1 MEHIGKKSLLI
12 TLAFILASTLMIP
25 FDGISQQVA
34 WADETNQADAIKAQA
49 ENNSDNQDNHGN
61 LNIISGRAHIVSQ
74 NGNTVVYSFP
84 HLSVECSDKT
94 KKFSSITV
102 QFTSAIGN
110 NDLIGFDVN
119 HDPTKTEIAAKDT
132 EAGFVAYGGNKH
144 GNRSINNSKGATAAE
159 WQAFLQKYLTIQLAD
174 KQQKATLRMIVSPT
188 PVTETYDFRAET
200 GHYYKYVHVPGATPT
215 SQTVSWHTAYEA
227 AASSTYMGMQGYL
240 VTVTSEAEQK
250 FISALINSR
259 TWIGGTSWPT
269 YTGVTNSHPQ
279 SSGSGKPVSYYW
291 VCGPEKGQL
300 IASGNAASGGFNT
313 SASGRGMYAYFTG
326 SEPNNAASIGTING
340 ADRGEA
346 FIHMYENGTW
356 NDYPD
361 TPYGGTHYVQ
371 GYIIE
376 YGGMKGDKTPGG
388 GDNTG
393 GSGDVD
399 IDLNLEVNI
408 DITLT
413 RPDRIVTEVKDT
425 VVGQPVVV
433 KDTAASGEVVTIVG
447 YNDKGLEITEPT
459 KVKHEFKKLASGN
472 PDGTDAVWVDVPEDE
487 MINGAPCHAGTYKVT
502 SDATY
507 SKLENEDPV
516 DYVQGSATFTI
527 TPKEIDVSATAT
539 SPTNPSNP
547 DASQPTE
554 IEDENGAKVEV
565 APRNFDKVYD
575 GTTDWLGA
583 KNFNISD
590 TLANNGQAYVTFT
603 KATYDN
609 ADSGKRSVVLEG
621 VEVKGKNAGDYTI
634 KGIAADKKLTVQGAI
649 APRDLVVSTSY
660 MVRGLPVTTWKTGV
674 PMNDDT
680 AATPLASDLFAHNV
694 GVATDAQIKLE
705 DGKRVWPDNLVAPTD
720 SVVDV
725 FGVASYTSKTKGG
738 LTLLPS
744 NPQKGMYELT
754 PSFSKV
760 SQASDGQ
767 FYTNKEV
774 SGVDG
779 NPAYVHNY
787 RVTFNNAVLS
797 VEGALPNNLTEDE
810 NGNPDPIV
818 ITKPVT
824 DPDKPG
830 TKPVGDDEIKAII
843 EDHFDPDPSNPI
855 NVIPEDVDPI
865 ITITKGG
872 IVLDEID
879 PTEPG
884 EYHIHVVYPDP
895 DGTDTEI
902 DIVYIIEPED
912 TPAETAHVYTVST
925 KIKGVVN
932 GAAITPTQN
941 VEKGASAHVEW
952 SASDYAYVALVEVDG
967 KTVANTGSFDFADVA
982 ANHEVVVTFADM
994 PDLGGNNTNGFYTIT
1009 VNKYGGSKG
1018 ITVSPSQVVTGGKAS
1033 QITWQPEAGYQ
1044 VTSVMIDGKPV
1055 DPSTVE
1061 QGSYTFAEV
1070 SANHVVDV
1078 IFAPVDAQT
1087 QMSQTDLLV
1096 STQIVGGPGNITGG
1110 STVSKGE
1117 SYDVSWN
1124 PIIQTATNPKDPAY
1138 AVYEVEKIEVNGV
1151 EAAGT
1156 DDTHLTLDNIKE
1168 NKNVVVTMKPVIYNV
1183 SILTYGDGSASPSA
1197 SFYKGQMYEGINATP
1212 GDKSHISYIEVDGEK
1227 LFDEREGQNGAG
1239 VQNALGV
1246 LSQSVNQAI
1255 DTSLNKAGVAPAAPA
1270 DKPVTGSSAESAD
1283 KVVAPET
1290 NAGDSTNTPADSA
1303 ADSATKTDPVEDTVT
1318 DATTDDAAPT
1328 EEATSSENAATD
1340 VEAQA
1345 TALVTATAEAAAAT
1359 FAPENTNIKTAT
1371 AQKLEMEYQ
1380 GIAQPHVVKVYFAQD
1395 GQQTNPEKIKG
1406 DGNTVTIIPGIE
1418 GGPGNITGGGIVN
1431 KDDPGTITLTVP
1443 EGYETEAIVIDGERY
1458 VVDPDTKTIDLK
1470 DPKYSDLLDPSG
1482 DHTFTVEVTKR
1493 VPGDDALPA
1502 PRTPS
1507 DPDAADTFTV
1517 STKLTGGPGTI
1528 SATGIIKAGD
1538 PYTVTWNAGE
1548 ASGVKYRVAKVL
1560 IDGVEHPELVDVTE
1574 YTFEDLAADHTIE
1587 VILEAIPQEQN
1598 PANNNDQTDG
1608 KDKSDQDKSGKSSST
1623 SKTADAAPV
1632 LPLFVM
1638 SILAA
1643 GILVAMR
1650 KVNAKK
1656 H

>member
-25 FDGISQQVA
+25 LGGGSQRAA
-34 WADETNQADAIKAQA
+34 WADEVNQADTVEAQA
-49 ENNSDNQDNHGN
+49 DDNSDNQDNHGN
-61 LNIISGRAHIVSQ
+61 LNITSGRAHIVSQ

-84 HLSVECSDKT
+84 HLSVDCNDGA

-102 QFTSAIGN
+102 QFTSAIGD
-110 NDLIGFDVN
+110 NDLIGFDAN
-119 HDPTKTEIAAKDT
+119 HDPTKTEIDADDT
-132 EAGFVAYGGNKH
+132 NAGFAVYGGNKH
-144 GNRSINNSKGATAAE
+144 GNRSINNEKGATAAQ
-159 WQAFLQKYLTIQLAD
+159 WQEFLCKYLTIQLAD
-174 KQQKATLRMIVSPT
+174 KEQKATLRMILSPT
-188 PVTETYDFRAET
+188 PVTETYDYRAET
-200 GHYYKYVHVPGATPT
+200 GHYYKLVTVPRGTYTENGPDST
-215 SQTVSWHTAYEA
+215 NGEGTTVTWTEARDTA
-227 AASSTYMGMQGYL
+227 AASTYMNMQGYL
-240 VTVTSEAEQK
+240 ATITDAGENDFIKSLIKSNAWLGATCHPDLNPYDKSPVAEQK
-250 FISALINSR
+250 
-259 TWIGGTSWPT
+259 
-269 YTGVTNSHPQ
+269 
-279 SSGSGKPVSYYW
+279 YYW
-291 VCGPEKGQL
+291 VTGPEANTYFSKGNQ
-300 IASGNAASGGFNT
+300 SVN
-313 SASGRGMYAYFTG
+313 G
-326 SEPNNAASIGTING
+326 SYVNWSNGEPNSSIWIGYI
-340 ADRGEA
+340 DRQSSRNDGEYCL
-346 FIHMYENGTW
+346 HMYGGRNDSNDGKW
-356 NDYPD
+356 NDFPNYPSMENSCW
-361 TPYGGTHYVQ
+361 VQ
-371 GYIIE
+371 SYIIE
-376 YGGMKGDKTPGG
+376 YGGMPGDKKPG

-413 RPDRIVTEVKDT
+413 KPDRIVTEVKDT
-425 VVGQPVVV
+425 VVGQPVVI
-433 KDTAASGEVVTIVG
+433 KDTAASGEVVTIID
-447 YNDKGLEITEPT
+447 DKDGVEITE
-459 KVKHEFKKLASGN
+459 KAEVKHEFKKLKPGATGVA
-472 PDGTDAVWVDVPEDE
+472 DADWVDVPEDE
-487 MINGAPCHAGTYKVT
+487 MFNGLPCHAGTYKVT

-507 SKLENEDPV
+507 SNIGGKTVPYE
-516 DYVQGSATFTI
+516 QGSATFTI
-527 TPKEIDVSATAT
+527 APKEIDISATAT
-539 SPTNPSNP
+539 SPANPSNP
-547 DASQPTE
+547 DATQSAE

-590 TLANNGQAYVTFT
+590 TLAYNGQAYVTFT

-609 ADSGKRSVVLEG
+609 ADSGKRSMVLEG

-634 KGIAADKKLTVQGAI
+634 KGIAADKKLTIQGTI

-660 MVRGLPVTTWKTGV
+660 MVRGLPVTTWKTGA
-674 PMNDDT
+674 PMTDGT
-680 AATPLASDLFAHNV
+680 ATTPLASDLFAHNV
-694 GVATDAQIKLE
+694 GVATDAQVKLE
-705 DGKRVWPDNLVAPTD
+705 NGKKVWPDNLVAPTD
-720 SVVDV
+720 SMVDV
-725 FGVASYTSKTKGG
+725 LGVASYTSKTKGG

-744 NPQKGMYELT
+744 NPQKGMYQLT
-754 PSFSKV
+754 PNFSKV
-760 SQASDGQ
+760 SQAGDGQ
-767 FYTNKEV
+767 YYTNKEV
-774 SGVDG
+774 SGADG
-779 NPAYVHNY
+779 NPAMVHNY
-787 RVTFNNAVLS
+787 RVVFNNAVLS

-824 DPDKPG
+824 DPHKPG
-830 TKPVGDDEIKAII
+830 TKPVGDDEIIDII
-843 EDHFDPDPSNPI
+843 KDHFDPDPSNPT

-895 DGTDTEI
+895 EGTDTEV

-912 TPAETAHVYTVST
+912 TPTETAHVYTVST

-932 GAAITPTQN
+932 GAVITPTQN
-941 VEKGASAHVEW
+941 VEKGTSAHVEW
-952 SASDYAYVALVEVDG
+952 QAPDYAYVALVEVDG

-994 PDLGGNNTNGFYTIT
+994 PDLGGNKTSGFYTIT

-1018 ITVSPSQVVTGGKAS
+1018 VTVSPSQVVTGGKAS
-1033 QITWQPEAGYQ
+1033 QITWQPEAGYK

-1055 DPSTVE
+1055 DPSTIE

-1087 QMSQTDLLV
+1087 KMSQTDLLV

-1110 STVSKGE
+1110 STVAKGE

-1124 PIIQTATNPKDPAY
+1124 PIIQTATDPKDPTY

-1151 EAAGT
+1151 EAAGA

-1168 NKNVVVTMKPVIYNV
+1168 DKNVVVTMKPVIYNV
-1183 SILTYGDGSASPSA
+1183 AILTYGDGSASPSA
-1197 SFYKGQMYEGINATP
+1197 SFYKGQAYEKINATP
-1212 GDKSHISYIEVDGEK
+1212 GTGSHISYIEVDGVK
-1227 LFDEREGQNGAG
+1227 QFDERDGQGSASG
-1239 VQNALGV
+1239 QSAISV
-1246 LSQSVNQAI
+1246 LSQSVNQAL
-1255 DTSLNKAGVAPAAPA
+1255 DVSLNKAGVAPV
-1270 DKPVTGSSAESAD
+1270 DTPVSS
-1283 KVVAPET
+1283 ET
-1290 NAGDSTNTPADSA
+1290 NATNPATNSTTDPI
-1303 ADSATKTDPVEDTVT
+1303 TKTDPVEDTVT
-1318 DATTDDAAPT
+1318 DDATTDAAAADAAA
-1328 EEATSSENAATD
+1328 EEATSSDSAVAD

-1345 TALVTATAEAAAAT
+1345 TALVTTTAEAAAAT
-1359 FAPENTNIKTAT
+1359 FAPENTNVKTAN

-1380 GIAQPHVVKVYFAQD
+1380 GISQPHVVKVYFAKET
-1395 GQQTNPEKIKG
+1395 QQANPGKVKA

-1418 GGPGNITGGGIVN
+1418 GGPGNITGGGVVN
-1431 KDDPGTITLTVP
+1431 KDNPGTITWTVP
-1443 EGYETEAIVIDGERY
+1443 EGYETEAVIIDGKTY
-1458 VVDPDTKTIDLK
+1458 PVDPDTKTIDLT
-1470 DPKYSDLLDPSG
+1470 DPKYSDLLNPDA

-1507 DPDAADTFTV
+1507 DPDATDTFTV

-1538 PYTVTWNAGE
+1538 PYTVTWSAGE

-1560 IDGVEHPELVDVTE
+1560 IDGVEHPELLSVTS

-1587 VILEAIPQEQN
+1587 VVLEAIPQGPD
-1598 PANNNDQTDG
+1598 PANNDQTDS
-1608 KDKSDQDKSGKSSST
+1608 KDASGQDKSGASSST
-1623 SKTADAAPV
+1623 SKTADTAPV
-1632 LPLFVM
+1632 LPLLVM

-1643 GILVAMR
+1643 GVLVAMR
-1650 KVNAKK
+1650 KVSAKK